1 MAFEFNQILILSID
15 RRPTFANLN
24 HQQENFTVLFT
35 KLTTKIDIN
44 IFGEQKKN
52 ITWAYILT
60 SIYFFYEGSSN
71 LAQKPKAT
79 TQ

>member
-24 HQQENFTVLFT
+24 HQQESFTVLFI
-35 KLTTKIDIN
+35 KLTTEIDIN
-44 IFGEQKKN
+44 TFGEQKKN
-52 ITWAYILT
+52 YNMGTYFNFHIL
-60 SIYFFYEGSSN
+60 FYEGSSI
-71 LAQKPKAT
+71 LAQNPKAT